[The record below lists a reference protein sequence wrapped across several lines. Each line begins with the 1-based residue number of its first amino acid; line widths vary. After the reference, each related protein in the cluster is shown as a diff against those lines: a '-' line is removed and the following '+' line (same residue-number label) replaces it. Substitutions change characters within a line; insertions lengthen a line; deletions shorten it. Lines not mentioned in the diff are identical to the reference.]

1 MRNVAL
7 IGHAGAGKTTIAK
20 YLSEK
25 YGYTPVSLSLGVKHI
40 ANAIFGID
48 PSRKTPRNRK
58 ILQEIGTK
66 MREIE
71 PNVWIRVADEFMDDM
86 QKISG
91 KDKFVIDDIRFLN
104 EAEHYKKKGWV
115 LIYLNCPY
123 EVYKER
129 LVQRDGAIDYEMFEH
144 ESEKQIEKIADTFYD
159 VIYEI
164 DASMELEDVLAD
176 VDEIVTQI
184 ESF

>member
-40 ANAIFGID
+40 AHAIFGID

-115 LIYLNCPY
+115 LIYLNCPD

-176 VDEIVTQI
+176 VDEIVSQI